1 MTTFIAAT
9 AFLLVGQTAT
19 YDASDIVQKGIKDIS
34 FTARVEYGN
43 QMELAKI
50 NKDFG
55 DSYRVSYSIIK
66 TKEPFKVRVEGKV
79 GDTTAL
85 YILNGTKR
93 VYSIPRLKL
102 RQKEDVSKG
111 PGKRQTYLDFGLI
124 TPSLVEDL
132 FDATFVRV
140 DRATNDLVF
149 DLTYKKNDKS
159 RHRVWV
165 DPKKKIVTKRE
176 WYNQKGKQL
185 ATFTYEKPVE
195 IDGIWMSTL
204 ATVRNVDN
212 KKAGVLSYENIKV
225 NQGISDSLFDVD

>member
-1 MTTFIAAT
+1 MTTLLAAT
-9 AFLLVGQTAT
+9 AFMLVGQAN
-19 YDASDIVQKGIKDIS
+19 YDAGDIVQKGIKDIS
-34 FTARVEYGN
+34 FTARVDFGN
-43 QMELAKI
+43 QYELAKI

-55 DSYRVSYSIIK
+55 DSYRVSYSLIK

-102 RQKEDVSKG
+102 KQKEDVAKG
-111 PGKRQTYLDFGLI
+111 PGKRQTYLDFGLL
-124 TPSLVEDL
+124 TPSLTDEL
-132 FDATFVRV
+132 FNADFVRV

-185 ATFTYEKPVE
+185 ATFFYEKPVE
-195 IDGIWMSTL
+195 IDGVWMSTM
-204 ATVRNVDN
+204 ATVKNVDN
-212 KKAGVLSYENIKV
+212 KKAGVLLYENIKV
-225 NQGISDSLFDVD
+225 NQGISDSLFDID

>member
-1 MTTFIAAT
+1 M
-9 AFLLVGQTAT
+9 LVGQAT

-34 FTARVEYGN
+34 FTARVEFGN
-43 QMELAKI
+43 QYELAKI

-55 DSYRVSYSIIK
+55 DSYRVNYSIIK

-85 YILNGTKR
+85 YILNGTQR
-93 VYSIPRLKL
+93 VYSIPRLKI

-132 FDATFVRV
+132 FNASFVRV
-140 DRATNDLVF
+140 DRATDDLVF

-159 RHRVWV
+159 RNRVWV
-165 DPKKKIVTKRE
+165 DPKKRIVTKRE

-185 ATFTYEKPVE
+185 ATFYYENPVE
-195 IDGIWMSTL
+195 IDGVWMSTS
-204 ATVRNVDN
+204 AIVKNVDN
-212 KKAGVLSYENIKV
+212 KKAGVLAYENIKV
-225 NQGISDSLFDVD
+225 NQGISESLFEIN

>member
-1 MTTFIAAT
+1 MTSLLAAT
-9 AFLLVGQTAT
+9 AFLFVGQAT
-19 YDASDIVQKGIKDIS
+19 FQASDIVQSGIKDIS
-34 FTARVEYGN
+34 FTARVQYGN

-55 DSYRVSYSIIK
+55 DSYRVSSSIIK

-102 RQKEDVSKG
+102 RQKEDLSTS
-111 PGKRQTYLDFGLI
+111 PGKRQTYLDFGLL
-124 TPSLVEDL
+124 TPSLLEDL
-132 FDATFVRV
+132 FDAKFVRV

-185 ATFTYEKPVE
+185 ATFNYENPVQ
-195 IDGIWMSTL
+195 IDGVWMSTL

-225 NQGISDSLFDVD
+225 NQGLSDSLFEVD

>member
-1 MTTFIAAT
+1 MTTLIAT
-9 AFLLVGQTAT
+9 AAFLIAGQST
-19 YDASDIVQKGIKDIS
+19 YDANDIVQRNLKDLS

-43 QMELAKI
+43 QAELAKI

-55 DSYRVSYSIIK
+55 DSYRVPYSIIT

-124 TPSLVEDL
+124 TPSLLEDL

-140 DRATNDLVF
+140 DRATGDLVF
-149 DLTYKKNDKS
+149 DLTYKKYDKS

-185 ATFTYEKPVE
+185 ATFYYEKPVE

-212 KKAGVLSYENIKV
+212 KKAGVLAYENIKV
-225 NQGISDSLFDVD
+225 NQGVSDSLFNVD